1 MLKKE
6 KVRLISVLFV
16 LGLTLLLSGCSSSD
30 DVAKNIEGEGNVAV
44 KLANTEVISK
54 NLDNTGIDL
63 AVLDEEGNIVDSV
76 NVDSDQEV
84 VNLNLP
90 AGTYSIEA
98 IGYNTINFKD
108 FNLKSKVASGETE
121 NIVVKGQE
129 DISTEIELES
139 VIKGDEGEVTA
150 QSPASGLTYLQV
162 YAVYSAQYGGYEYFY
177 NDPNL
182 LSTNHDHG
190 GNPLYIIT
198 LEVGYG
204 DNRIAKM
211 NGSPLSSVHSEKYDP
226 NGDNIID
233 GWYYWWDATGY
244 EHGKFTYENT
254 STNYPWNIMSDWI
267 YIK

>member
-30 DVAKNIEGEGNVAV
+30 DVAKDIEGEGNVAV

-139 VIKGDEGEVTA
+139 VIKG
-150 QSPASGLTYLQV
+150 
-162 YAVYSAQYGGYEYFY
+162 
-177 NDPNL
+177 
-182 LSTNHDHG
+182 
-190 GNPLYIIT
+190 
-198 LEVGYG
+198 
-204 DNRIAKM
+204 
-211 NGSPLSSVHSEKYDP
+211 
-226 NGDNIID
+226 
-233 GWYYWWDATGY
+233 
-244 EHGKFTYENT
+244 
-254 STNYPWNIMSDWI
+254 
-267 YIK
+267 

>member
-162 YAVYSAQYGGYEYFY
+162 YAVYSAQYGGYEY
-177 NDPNL
+177 
-182 LSTNHDHG
+182 
-190 GNPLYIIT
+190 
-198 LEVGYG
+198 
-204 DNRIAKM
+204 
-211 NGSPLSSVHSEKYDP
+211 
-226 NGDNIID
+226 
-233 GWYYWWDATGY
+233 
-244 EHGKFTYENT
+244 
-254 STNYPWNIMSDWI
+254 
-267 YIK
+267 